1 MKESREF
8 NISFGGVGLTEK
20 ALFAKHLAVM
30 LRSGLTII
38 EALSIA
44 ADAAQGKLKHTI
56 AGVQKSVEAG
66 RTLSSSL
73 SDYPRIFAG
82 LFTESIRAGE
92 ASGQLPENLES
103 VAAELER
110 EKELKS
116 KMTGAMVYPAF
127 ILVATFVLGLVMAFL
142 VLPKIIPL
150 FEGLKMD
157 LPVTTRALIWF
168 AHIIENYG
176 LWLLMGL
183 VVFVFFLLWLFRQK
197 FVKPATHWIFL
208 HTPIIKR
215 LVIGSNL
222 SRFSR
227 TLSAL
232 LKSGINIDEALAI
245 TASSTGNFYYRRALE
260 DVTSHIGKGG
270 KLAESLEA
278 HDNLF
283 PRIVTR
289 MVQVGEEAGK
299 FEETLLYLANFY
311 EAEVDTAAK
320 SLSTIIE
327 PTMLLI
333 IGLVVAVFA
342 LAIITPIYEI
352 TGNIQR

>member
-73 SDYPRIFAG
+73 SDYPRIFSG

-103 VAAELER
+103 IAGELER

-127 ILVATFVLGLVMAFL
+127 ILVATFILGLIMAFL

-227 TLSAL
+227 TLGTL

-245 TASSTGNFYYRRALE
+245 TASSTGNFYY
-260 DVTSHIGKGG
+260 
-270 KLAESLEA
+270 
-278 HDNLF
+278 NLF

-327 PTMLLI
+327 PMMLLI